1 MAHTLDEIDRRIL
14 RALQRDAS
22 ESIDVLA
29 DKVGLSR
36 NACWRR
42 IKMLEAA
49 GTITKRVALVNPEAL
64 DLGLTVIVLIRTGQ
78 HETDWLEKFDKAV
91 RTMPE
96 IMGAYRMAGELDY
109 MLKIRVASVKD
120 YDRFYQRLISK
131 VPLQD
136 ISASFVMDDI
146 KDTHELPI

>member
-91 RTMPE
+91 RT
-96 IMGAYRMAGELDY
+96 
-109 MLKIRVASVKD
+109 
-120 YDRFYQRLISK
+120 
-131 VPLQD
+131 
-136 ISASFVMDDI
+136 
-146 KDTHELPI
+146 